1 MLLLIRIYW
10 KKENLKILILHSTLH
25 NILSINIII
34 LNGISK
40 GIQYYVPVKW
50 YHFKKI
56 ESKK

>member
-1 MLLLIRIYW
+1 MLLIRIW

-50 YHFKKI
+50 YHLKKI